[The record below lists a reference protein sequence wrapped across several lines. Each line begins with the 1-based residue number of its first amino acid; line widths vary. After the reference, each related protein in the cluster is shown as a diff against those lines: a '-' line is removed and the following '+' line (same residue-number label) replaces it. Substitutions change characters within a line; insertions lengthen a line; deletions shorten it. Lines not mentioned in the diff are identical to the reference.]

1 MPRAR
6 ERVAEA
12 ERAGR
17 AADHDMIYL
26 EPFCGH
32 EAIRAYFEKVRSI
45 VPPDLKF
52 AVEDITEGDARAA
65 GVKWCAAPQARARRL
80 VTTR

>member
-1 MPRAR
+1 
-6 ERVAEA
+6 
-12 ERAGR
+12 
-17 AADHDMIYL
+17 MIYL

-65 GVKWCAAPQARARRL
+65 GVKWCGAP
-80 VTTR
+80 